1 MDITAERGITV
12 RYKALECS
20 PQLHKI
26 TWMKNGEILGFQN
39 KIYVGGGLKDGF
51 ITITSP
57 TIDDRGTYLCT
68 VINIVGSVSKSVK
81 LGILIFISI

>member
-1 MDITAERGITV
+1 MDITTERGITIK
-12 RYKALECS
+12 YKALECS

-39 KIYVGGGLKDGF
+39 KIYVGGGLKDRF

-57 TIDDRGTYLCT
+57 NMADRGTYLCT